1 MNSNITEAMHEDIAG
16 YNTHAT
22 GQQGGSSPIA
32 IVGLGMH
39 LPGNVSTADE
49 FWDLLM
55 SKRDCSSEVP
65 KSRYN
70 VDSFYGPGIPQSLK
84 TKRGYFL
91 HDDCVGK
98 GDKSF
103 FSNMPGFP
111 LSDLDPQ
118 QMALM
123 EVVWECMENA
133 GQSGWRGSDIG
144 LYVGVFGEDWHEIT
158 AKETMAV
165 SRAHAFANGQFALSN
180 RVSYEFD
187 LKGPSMTVLTACS
200 SSLVALHEACQAVQS
215 GACSS
220 AIVAGTNLLMTPA
233 MSVNMS
239 ENMVLS
245 PDGYCKVFD
254 AGANGYGRGE
264 AVNAVYIKPLAQA
277 IADGDH
283 VRAIIQGTSVNY
295 DGRSDKIFAPDIDS
309 QERLIRQAYSRAR
322 IHDIS
327 QTGFVECH
335 GTGTKVGD
343 FVEAKA
349 IARVFGK
356 SGVHIGSVKSN
367 VGHGEGASGLTG
379 LIKAVLALEH
389 RIIPPN
395 MHFSH
400 PNPKSKTQN
409 FIISKT
415 HLLTQAVPFDKN
427 GLVVPTEPIPW
438 PRDRLERVGVNC
450 FGIGGSNAH
459 AILDSAAAL
468 RSPINDISEP
478 LRPHVIVLSAQSK
491 AALDSRVEQIK
502 EYAKS
507 HTDSLKNIAYT
518 LGARRDH
525 LSHRAYLLCDK
536 TSSVIQETHSSS
548 PPPKIPTSPLFVFT
562 GQGAQWPGMGKE
574 LLDTFP
580 FFHHDIRIMD
590 EALQSLDPKPLW
602 SIEAELRGAAKFG
615 HIDEAEYCQPL
626 CAAIQI
632 ALVNL
637 FANWGIHPSA
647 TIGHSSGEVVA
658 AYAAG
663 AISMRSAIIIAYL
676 RGCSV
681 KFAPSSGGM
690 AVIGLGETV
699 VSQFLL
705 EGVTISCVN
714 SASSVNISG
723 ERKKLLEVIHKIQE
737 EMPDTFVR
745 QLAINVAY
753 HACLYSI
760 FVPDMS
766 LIGPTFEE
774 AITPYIEYRE
784 SMLPM
789 YSTVTGEV
797 ISDPCQLNA
806 GYWRKNLESPVL
818 FLQAVNTLIS
828 ETKGTMGLFV
838 EIGTHNTLSGP
849 LRQIFSSHK
858 SQNHYIPTIR
868 KNQCQSMCLLGTVGE
883 LYCHS
888 CPIDFA
894 AVSGIG
900 NVLVDLPVYPWDRS
914 SINWQESRISKNWR
928 FRKHSHHE
936 LLGSR
941 MLEAT
946 DLEPAWRNLL
956 NPRDVQWLND
966 HQVLQ
971 ETIFPCAGYIAMINE
986 AICQLNGVQL
996 CTIRRLYMKTP
1007 LILPSNAGETVELV
1021 TSIKPIMLNDRIDSD
1036 WYEFTISSFDGSKW
1050 TKHTVGEARPGAEDL
1065 KTKSTEISQFP
1076 RSVPSEFWYERLAN
1090 LGMEYGP
1097 QFRGLQDITADPVK
1111 FAANATIR
1119 ETSEKNSRGDAVHP
1133 VSIDQ
1138 CLQLFSVAASNG
1150 RSVRLTMLSLP
1161 MYIEEI
1167 CIGRDGP
1174 RMKAEAHGTGS
1185 EGSRAQGDVI
1195 MVADGRM
1202 ALSMRGVTF
1211 AQLDRVDFTDKSH
1224 IPLFSHGVWRPDI
1237 DLLPGHLQLST
1248 PTENCEEL
1256 MLFGHVS
1263 FLSMILTL
1271 RKISKKK
1278 AYSEPL
1284 ERFMRSLQNQIDV
1297 MVKLGIEETGSGNV
1311 WTQKSI
1317 EDLELDLNLISQGLK
1332 RQQLGF
1338 ILELSSAA
1346 IDNATSAFDLSL
1358 QEPSTLQLGDT
1369 RQRYEEWVTSLRIL
1383 PEWISLLCHSKPS
1396 LSILEIGGGD
1406 GSFSSNLLRL
1416 LTSDKQYSHSQYTW
1430 SDVGDI
1436 KAAIQERLADYP
1448 SLHFQ
1453 SLDITK
1459 DPIEQGF
1466 QPKSMDLVIASESC
1480 SSGPDPDKME
1490 MAAKRKYISTEAW
1503 TELLQGAGFSGIEVD
1518 AHDGKAPYYFHR
1530 IMISR
1535 TPTEYSKHQRLIYLL
1550 VPNQTAYSLWIVEF
1564 EQNLIH
1570 NGHTIKRLTI
1580 GDTIPPNQYVIS
1592 LLDMNHPFFH
1602 QISED
1607 NWEWFQQLVKSSP
1620 QILWLT
1626 KSVELKCQDPNYSIV
1641 MGVSRTARQEQELH
1655 FGTIQVDGFEKSI
1668 IGGLTR
1674 ICESFFKPMLEKAL
1688 IDADYEFALRDG
1700 VIYVPRIQWTGR
1712 NDRQLGPKKSES
1724 SSIKL
1729 DVTSYGLIDSISW
1742 RENDSKSLKDYDV
1755 EIDIKCVG
1763 LNFRDVMISLGV
1775 MSNKEDLGME
1785 AGGVVRCCG
1794 SRVENFKPGDR
1805 VMVFQPGLFRTK
1817 AVVPENSC
1825 TVIPDSLSLEDA
1837 ASIPVVYATAYH
1849 CLIDVGRLEKGQSVL
1864 IHAACGGV
1872 GIASMQLS
1880 QMIGATIYAT
1890 VGSES
1895 KAQYLVD
1902 QFNIP
1907 RDHIFSSRDASFEQ
1921 GLMKAT
1927 NGQGVDIVLNS
1938 LAGELLHASW
1948 RCVAEFGKMIE
1959 IGKRD
1964 FMEHGWLDLE
1974 GFGANKAFFGVDLI
1988 RIGQKPGLIS
1998 REGKITPIQPCTV
2011 FSSTDIHEAFRY
2023 MQRGLH
2029 MGKLVVKMPETDSTD
2044 LIANSRDHVKLSS
2057 KLSYILVGG
2066 LGGVGRAISTW
2077 MVEKGAR
2084 SLIFLSRSAGASE
2097 ADQAF
2102 AHELQVQG
2110 CRAIMIKGDVSVL
2123 EEVQSAIQNAPN
2135 PIGGIL
2141 QLSMIVR
2148 DQFIPDMSH
2157 KNWRDVLA
2165 VKVAG
2170 TWNLHHALTGYD
2182 SALQFFI
2189 VCGSITGVMGNA
2201 GQVNYSSANAFLSS
2215 FAQYRIE
2222 NGLPASVVNLGGVDD
2237 VGFLA
2242 TQDLTLRDRM
2252 RSGAVRLLHEQEV
2265 IDGFELAMI
2274 HSGTEKTI
2282 ESPNGSLQ
2290 PPNNF
2295 IVGMNSTKSLMDPSV
2310 RPLWGQDARF
2320 RAYAALDTKHEPAQ
2334 NALDKASQLRQML
2347 ASIKDESTYLD
2358 DPQWFKNIVLE
2369 TVKAIQEYSIFARDQ
2384 TYTEIIN
2391 MPIDSLMTVEIRN
2404 WSRRYLHLDLTLT
2417 GITKAAT
2424 IEGLAKL
2431 IVSSSAKQQQS
2442 TPSNIG
2448 INKGQT

>member
-1 MNSNITEAMHEDIAG
+1 MDDHPETSSKMNGNVTEAIHEDVSG
-16 YNTHAT
+16 YNAHAT
-22 GQQGGSSPIA
+22 GQHEGTSPIA

-70 VDSFYGPGIPQSLK
+70 ADSFYGPGIPQSLK

-133 GQSGWRGSDIG
+133 GQVGWRGSDIG

-187 LKGPSMTVLTACS
+187 LKGPSLFIFIGGFARIMP
-200 SSLVALHEACQAVQS
+200 
-215 GACSS
+215 
-220 AIVAGTNLLMTPA
+220 GT

-254 AGANGYGRGE
+254 DGANGYGRGE

-283 VRAIIQGTSVNY
+283 VRAVIQGTSVNY

-309 QERLIRQAYSRAR
+309 QEKLIRQAYSQAR

-349 IARVFGK
+349 IARVFGER
-356 SGVHIGSVKSN
+356 GVHIGSVKSN

-389 RIIPPN
+389 RTIPPN
-395 MHFSH
+395 MHFSR
-400 PNPKSKTQN
+400 PNTK
-409 FIISKT
+409 I
-415 HLLTQAVPFDKN
+415 PFDKN

-459 AILDSAAAL
+459 AILDSATAF
-468 RSPINDISEP
+468 RNPINDISEP
-478 LRPHVIVLSAQSK
+478 LRPHLIVLSAQSK
-491 AALDSRVEQIK
+491 VALDSRVAK
-502 EYAKS
+502 TKGYAKN
-507 HTDSLKNIAYT
+507 HPNSLKSIAYT

-536 TSSVIQETHSSS
+536 TSSVIQETRSSS
-548 PPPKIPTSPLFVFT
+548 PVQKVPASPVFVFT
-562 GQGAQWPGMGKE
+562 GQGAQWPGMGRE

-602 SIEAELRGAAKFG
+602 SIEAELRVTANSS

-663 AISMRSAIIIAYL
+663 AISMRSAIIMAYL
-676 RGCSV
+676 RGYSV
-681 KFAPSSGGM
+681 KHAPCSGGM

-714 SASSVNISG
+714 SATSVNISG
-723 ERKKLLEVIHKIQE
+723 EKKKLLEVIYKVQE

-745 QLAINVAY
+745 QLPINVAY
-753 HACLYSI
+753 HAS
-760 FVPDMS
+760 DMS
-766 LIGPTFEE
+766 LIGPVFEGT
-774 AITPYIEYRE
+774 ITPYIEYRDK
-784 SMLPM
+784 MLPM
-789 YSTVTGEV
+789 YSTVTGVV
-797 ISDPCQLNA
+797 ISDPRQLNA

-818 FLQAVNTLIS
+818 FLQAMNTLIS
-828 ETKGTMGLFV
+828 ENQSTMGLFV
-838 EIGTHNTLSGP
+838 EVGTHNTLSGP
-849 LRQIFSSHK
+849 LRHIFSSHK
-858 SQNHYIPTIR
+858 SQNYYIPTLR
-868 KNQCQSMCLLGTVGE
+868 KNQCQSIRLLGTVGE
-883 LYCHS
+883 LYCYR
-888 CPIDFA
+888 CPVDFA

-900 NVLVDLPVYPWDRS
+900 SVLVDLPVYPWDRS
-914 SINWQESRISKNWR
+914 SINWQESRLSKNWR
-928 FRKHSHHE
+928 FRQHPHHE

-946 DLEPAWRNLL
+946 DLEPAWRNSL
-956 NPRDVQWLND
+956 NLENVQWLND
-966 HQVLQ
+966 HQVSQ

-986 AICQLNGVQL
+986 AIRQLHGVQF

-1007 LILPSNAGETVELV
+1007 LILPSNSGETVELV
-1021 TSIKPIMLNDRIDSD
+1021 TSMRSMRLNDRIDSD
-1036 WYEFTISSFDGSKW
+1036 WYEFTIASFDGSKW
-1050 TKHTVGEARPGAEDL
+1050 TKHTVGETRPGAEDL
-1065 KTKSTEISQFP
+1065 KAQSPEILQFP
-1076 RSVPSEFWYERLAN
+1076 RLVSSELWYERLAN

-1097 QFRGLQDITADPVK
+1097 QFQGLEDITANPVQ
-1111 FAANATIR
+1111 FAANASIR
-1119 ETSEKNSRGDAVHP
+1119 EAPEKDNRRDAVHP
-1133 VSIDQ
+1133 VNIDQ

-1150 RSVRLTMLSLP
+1150 RSVRLTALYLP

-1167 CIGRDGP
+1167 CIGCGGS

-1185 EGSRAQGDVI
+1185 EGNRAQGDVI
-1195 MVADGRM
+1195 LVTDDRM
-1202 ALSMRGVTF
+1202 ILHMRGVTF
-1211 AQLDRVDFTDKSH
+1211 AQLDRVDLTETSH
-1224 IPLFSHGVWRPDI
+1224 IPLFSHAVWRPDI
-1237 DLLPGHLQLST
+1237 DLLSGDLQLST

-1256 MLFGHVS
+1256 RLFGQAS
-1263 FLSMILTL
+1263 FLSMVLTL
-1271 RKISKKK
+1271 RKISRKK

-1284 ERFMRSLQNQIDV
+1284 EMYMRSLQKEVDALD
-1297 MVKLGIEETGSGNV
+1297 KLGIEGTSGENI

-1317 EDLELDLNLISQGLK
+1317 EGLELDWNLISQSLK
-1332 RQQLGF
+1332 SKHLGF
-1338 ILELSSAA
+1338 MSELGSAT
-1346 IDNATSAFDLSL
+1346 IDNATAAFDL
-1358 QEPSTLQLGDT
+1358 PSHELTPLHLGDA
-1369 RQRYEEWVTSLRIL
+1369 QQMYEDWVTSLRIL
-1383 PEWISLLCHSKPS
+1383 PEWISLLCHSRPS

-1416 LTSDKQYSHSQYTW
+1416 LTSDKQYSYSQYTW
-1430 SDVGDI
+1430 SDIGNI
-1436 KAAIQERLADYP
+1436 KATIQERLADYP

-1466 QPKSMDLVIASESC
+1466 QPKSMDLVIASELERLPSCSLVSALKNVKSLLVPGGRLLIREYAPALSAFDFLSSC
-1480 SSGPDPDKME
+1480 SSRFDPNKLA
-1490 MAAKRKYISTEAW
+1490 MAANRTELFTEAW
-1503 TELLQGAGFSGIEVD
+1503 TTMLQDAGFDGIEVD
-1518 AHDGKAPYYFHR
+1518 AYDGKAPYYFHH

-1535 TPTEYSKHQRLIYLL
+1535 TPPECSKGQGLIYLL
-1550 VPNQTAYSLWIVEF
+1550 GPNQETCSPWIAIF
-1564 EQNLIH
+1564 EEDLMH
-1570 NGHTIKRLTI
+1570 NGYTIKRLTI
-1580 GDTIPPNQYVIS
+1580 GDSIPPDQYVIS
-1592 LLDMNHPFFH
+1592 LLDIDRPFFH
-1602 QISED
+1602 QISQD
-1607 NWEWFQQLVKSSP
+1607 DWEWFQNFTKSSP
-1620 QILWLT
+1620 QILWIT
-1626 KSVELKCQDPNYSIV
+1626 KSVELKCHDPNYSIV

-1655 FGTIQVDGFEKSI
+1655 FGTIQLDTFDESI
-1668 IGGLTR
+1668 IGSLTK
-1674 ICESFFKPMLEKAL
+1674 ICQGFFKPMLGNAL
-1688 IDADYEFALRDG
+1688 TDADFEFALRDG
-1700 VIYVPRIQWTGR
+1700 VIYIPRIQWRGT
-1712 NDRQLGPKKSES
+1712 NDRPLRPTQSEP

-1742 RENDSKSLKDYDV
+1742 CENDSRTLKDYDV
-1755 EIDIKCVG
+1755 EIDIKYVG
-1763 LNFRDVMISLGV
+1763 LNFRDVMIGLGV

-1785 AGGVVRCCG
+1785 ASGVVGRCG
-1794 SRVENFKPGDR
+1794 SKVENLQPGDR
-1805 VMVFQPGLFRTK
+1805 VMVCRPGLFRTK
-1817 AVVPENSC
+1817 AVVPDGSC
-1825 TVIPDSLSLEDA
+1825 TIIPESLSLEEA
-1837 ASIPVVYATAYH
+1837 ASMPVVYATAYH

-1872 GIASMQLS
+1872 GLAAVQLS

-1902 QFNIP
+1902 QFHIP
-1907 RDHIFSSRDASFEQ
+1907 RDHIFRSRDASFEQ
-1921 GLMKAT
+1921 ELMKVT
-1927 NGQGVDIVLNS
+1927 IDQGVDIVLNS

-1964 FMEHGWLDLE
+1964 FIEHGWLDLE
-1974 GFGANKAFFGVDLI
+1974 GFGANRAFFGVDLI
-1988 RIGQKPGLIS
+1988 RIGQKPGLI
-1998 REGKITPIQPCTV
+1998 P
-2011 FSSTDIHEAFRY
+2011 STDIHEAFRN

-2029 MGKLVVKMPETDSTD
+2029 MGKLLVRMPETDSTD
-2044 LIANSRDHVKLSS
+2044 LIVKPRDHVKLSS
-2057 KLSYILVGG
+2057 KLTYILVGG
-2066 LGGVGRAISTW
+2066 LGGIGRAIATW
-2077 MVEKGAR
+2077 IVEKGAR
-2084 SLIFLSRSAGASE
+2084 NLIFLSRSAGASE

-2123 EEVQSAIQNAPN
+2123 EEVQSVIENAPS

-2170 TWNLHHALTGYD
+2170 AWNLHHALSGYD
-2182 SALQFFI
+2182 SALHFFI
-2189 VCGSITGVMGNA
+2189 VCGSVTGVMGNA

-2242 TQDLTLRDRM
+2242 TQDLTLRARM
-2252 RSGAVRLLHEQEV
+2252 RSAAVRLLHEQEV
-2265 IDGFELAMI
+2265 IDGFELAMV
-2274 HSGTEKTI
+2274 HSGPKKTI
-2282 ESPNGSLQ
+2282 ESSNGSLQ
-2290 PPNNF
+2290 PPNNV
-2295 IVGMNSTKSLMDPSV
+2295 IVGMNSTKSLKGPSV

-2320 RAYAALDTKHEPAQ
+2320 RAYANLDTKHEPAQ
-2334 NALDKASQLRQML
+2334 STLNKASQLRQIL
-2347 ASIKDESTYLD
+2347 ASIKDEPTYLD
-2358 DPQWFKNIVLE
+2358 DPQWFENLLLE
-2369 TVKAIQEYSIFARDQ
+2369 TVEAIQEYSIFARDQ
-2384 TYTEIIN
+2384 TYAEIIN
-2391 MPIDSLMTVEIRN
+2391 TPFDSLMTVEIRN
-2404 WSRRYLHLDLTLT
+2404 WARRYLYLNLTLN

-2431 IVSSSAKQQQS
+2431 IVSSSVKQHQS
-2442 TPSNIG
+2442 VFS
-2448 INKGQT
+2448 K